1 MCTVYLKYHNSHW
14 LHFLHNAWPH
24 PSGNHPHR
32 DLSSN
37 PQLLQIPSVLPGF
50 SGSDPAFPT
59 RRIPHTTSC
68 CFPALHSRL
77 FPPACQKMIV
87 IHIRTHCIVRFSP
100 AFRPARYSHACV
112 NHGCWEELWFIATSM
127 ISRIPFHDT
136 HLPAL

>member
-87 IHIRTHCIVRFSP
+87 IHIRTHCIVRFFSCLQTGKILTCLCKP
-100 AFRPARYSHACV
+100 WMLGRTVVHCHINDQP
-112 NHGCWEELWFIATSM
+112 
-127 ISRIPFHDT
+127 DT
-136 HLPAL
+136 FS